1 MGMRIRRPM
10 ALQGMTRKEAEAHVI
25 LEQDFNM
32 KGESLDEQWKQWND
46 SYESYLGKVENKAD
60 NIIKA

>member
-10 ALQGMTRKEAEAHVI
+10 AFQGMNRKEAEAHVI
-25 LEQDFNM
+25 LDGDFNM
-32 KGESLDEQWKQWND
+32 KGESLDEQWKHWND
-46 SYESYLGKVENKAD
+46 SSESYLGKVEHKTE